1 MCPNPGYARTVLSRR
16 GFVNSCVALWALA
29 GHGSAGAADGPEAGA
44 SPADLDLKLIDL
56 KLDGPAGVAKRALV
70 LVPAHGPPGRTY
82 PGLVLLHGRG
92 EVGDELGSIHAWRGP
107 YGLADSYARLLRPP
121 VRLAREQSGFMRGPQ
136 LEALNAALL
145 RTPFEGLVLICP
157 VTPNPHAGGQ
167 PERVLD
173 QYSEWIEATL
183 LPAVRAQAPL
193 GSAPR
198 IGIDGCSMGGYV
210 AAEVFVRKPQLFQT
224 FGVVQPAIGTFRV
237 ARYARHLAAAAHT
250 GLAGIHL
257 QTSTGDPYRHATEA
271 LGRHLERLGAR
282 HTLSLL
288 PGPHDQRWLR
298 ATGTLAMLAWHH
310 GTLT

>member
-1 MCPNPGYARTVLSRR
+1 VLSRR

-29 GHGSAGAADGPEAGA
+29 GHGSAGAVTGCPEAGKP
-44 SPADLDLKLIDL
+44 PAELDLALIDL
-56 KLDGPAGVAKRALV
+56 KLDGDAGLAKRALV

-92 EVGDELGSIHAWRGP
+92 EVGDELGSIHAWRGR
-107 YGLADSYARLLRPP
+107 YGLAESYARLLRPP

-136 LEALNAALL
+136 LDALNAGLL
-145 RTPFEGLVLICP
+145 RTPFEGMVLICP

-173 QYSEWIEATL
+173 RYSEWIEGTL
-183 LPAVRAQAPL
+183 LPAVRARAPL

-224 FGVVQPAIGTFRV
+224 FGVVQPAIGEFRV
-237 ARYARHLAAAAHT
+237 ARYARHLAAAGQA

-271 LGRHLERLGAR
+271 WGRQLERLGAR

-310 GTLT
+310 GALTRLALQ